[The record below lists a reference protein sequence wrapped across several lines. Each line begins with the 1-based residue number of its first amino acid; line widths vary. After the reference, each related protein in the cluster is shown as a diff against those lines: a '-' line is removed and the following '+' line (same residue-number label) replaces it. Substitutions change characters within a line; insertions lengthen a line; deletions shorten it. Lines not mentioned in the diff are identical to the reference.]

1 MSDNGSMIQ
10 IDIRPVWRFRAGTD
24 REFDFQLIAIL
35 GEIDSSSKLGQ
46 AAERAGISYRHAWN
60 LVRSWE
66 EFFGAPLVVKEQGRG
81 TRLTALGKRLLWAGQ
96 RAQARLAP
104 ELDNLAAEFART
116 LNDSLSEATPYLV
129 MHASH
134 DFAVAGLRELSA
146 ASRVAVDLQYK
157 GSFDA
162 LASLRRGECDV
173 AGFHVPEGPLG
184 SLMARRYA
192 ECLPLA
198 EYRLVSFVTRT
209 QGLIVRAGNP
219 KSIATVADLCRADV
233 RMVNRQRGSGTRALL
248 EFLISS
254 LGLDRARMNGYDTE
268 ESTHG
273 AVAALVAGNQA
284 DVGFGVEA
292 AAAQYRL
299 GFQPVCTERYFLA
312 CRATDL
318 DSPAMKDLRDSLR
331 SPAFLDLIA
340 SLPGYSATGAGQVVE
355 SFDSIS
361 TVATG

>member
-1 MSDNGSMIQ
+1 MIR
-10 IDIRPVWRFRAGTD
+10 IDIRPVWRIRAGAE

-35 GEIDSSSKLGQ
+35 GEIDASAKLGRG
-46 AAERAGISYRHAWN
+46 AERAGISYRHAWN

-66 EFFGAPLVVKEQGRG
+66 GFFGAPLVVKEQGRG
-81 TRLTALGKRLLWAGQ
+81 TRLTVLGKRLLWAGR

-116 LNDSLSEATPYLV
+116 LNDSLSDATPYLV
-129 MHASH
+129 IHASH
-134 DFAVAGLRELSA
+134 DFAVAGLREMSH
-146 ASRVAVDLQYK
+146 ASGVAIELQYK

-184 SLMARRYA
+184 ALMARRYA

-198 EYRLVSFVTRT
+198 DYRLISFVTRA

-219 KSIATVADLCRADV
+219 KAIGGVADLCRPDV

-254 LGLDRARMNGYDTE
+254 QGLDRARMTGYDIE

-284 DVGFGVEA
+284 DAGFGVQA

-299 GFQPVCTERYFLA
+299 GFLPVCTERYLLA
-312 CRATDL
+312 CRAPEL
-318 DSPAMKDLRDSLR
+318 DSPAMTDLRASFR
-331 SPAFLDLIA
+331 GPSFLDLIA
-340 SLPGYSATGAGQVVE
+340 SLPGYSAAGSGEVVE
-355 SFDSIS
+355 SFDSLS
-361 TVATG
+361 ALATS